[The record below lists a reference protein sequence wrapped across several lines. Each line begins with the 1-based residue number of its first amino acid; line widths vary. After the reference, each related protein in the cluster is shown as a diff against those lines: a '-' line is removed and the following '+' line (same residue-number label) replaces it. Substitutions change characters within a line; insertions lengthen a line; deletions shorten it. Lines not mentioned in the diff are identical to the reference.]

1 MAILLSLLA
10 IVFLLVLQRVCQSR
24 QLTPPPLRLPLIA
37 AVAIPILTWVLAS
50 IEPRDLG
57 WLTQSVR
64 TSITLLWVYGG
75 IRVISW
81 AVILLPSELG
91 VWKPIPKILRD
102 LLSLAIA
109 TAITLV
115 VIHRDFQ
122 VNLVGLAATSAVI
135 TAVIGLAA
143 QETIKNLFAG
153 ISLQVDSPFEEGDW
167 VDLGFTRGIATSL
180 RLMSTRIR
188 TI

>member
-1 MAILLSLLA
+1 M
-10 IVFLLVLQRVCQSR
+10 
-24 QLTPPPLRLPLIA
+24 
-37 AVAIPILTWVLAS
+37 
-50 IEPRDLG
+50 
-57 WLTQSVR
+57 
-64 TSITLLWVYGG
+64 
-75 IRVISW
+75 
-81 AVILLPSELG
+81 LLPSELG
-91 VWKPIPKILRD
+91 LWKPIPKILRD

-143 QETIKNLFAG
+143 QETLKNLFAG

-180 RLMSTRIR
+180 RLMSTRDPHHR
-188 TI
+188 GLFDCYPQQPNRRRGLAPR